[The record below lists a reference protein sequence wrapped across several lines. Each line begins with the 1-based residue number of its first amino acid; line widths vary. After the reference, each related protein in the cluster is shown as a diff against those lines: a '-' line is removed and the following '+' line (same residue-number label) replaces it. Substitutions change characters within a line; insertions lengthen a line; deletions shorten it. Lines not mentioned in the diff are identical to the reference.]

1 MSNINSIIAGSAA
14 IKLSIDVNDLK
25 EGLVKSRQQ
34 IKSFSEALDVFSK
47 KMLVYS
53 PFLTAPVVS
62 AVKVFSNFDDQMRL
76 AGAVIG
82 TTGKAFEQLT
92 EKAKQL
98 GRETSFTASEVA
110 SGMVSLGRM
119 GFSSTEIEKS
129 IGSMMNLAKAT
140 GTDQQMHTPNR
151 NLSFLRA

>member
-1 MSNINSIIAGSAA
+1 MFF
-14 IKLSIDVNDLK
+14 
-25 EGLVKSRQQ
+25 Q
-34 IKSFSEALDVFSK
+34 K

-76 AGAVIG
+76 AGAVSG

-98 GRETSFTASEVA
+98 DRETSFTASEVA

-119 GFSSTEIEKS
+119 GFSSTEIENS
-129 IGSMMNLAKAT
+129 IWAMMNLAKAT
-140 GTDQQMHTPNR
+140 GTDLASASDIASNTM
-151 NLSFLRA
+151 RAESACERIFPIEKQAQISSMNFAG